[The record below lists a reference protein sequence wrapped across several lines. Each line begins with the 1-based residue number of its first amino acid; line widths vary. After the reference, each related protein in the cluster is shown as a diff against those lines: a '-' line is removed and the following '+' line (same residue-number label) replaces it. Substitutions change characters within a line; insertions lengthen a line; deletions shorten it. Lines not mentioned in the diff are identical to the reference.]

1 MLAARNLNGQLEP
14 HYSAPFRIGIWCDY
28 GFTYVPNEGIGVVI
42 YNLVQGFLALEQ
54 AVELV
59 LLVKPGDQERV
70 ASFTGQHERLRIVSR
85 LDGPLSW
92 RFRLAGF
99 LKVLVCWVDE
109 LQARKKS
116 TGAYLNRC
124 LDRARRT
131 LFNGLKYFRSRARE
145 SRAAMATFEVLTF
158 PGQLLDRGIRRLG
171 RQFPSNEPS
180 IAEVTRR
187 LACDAWIIPQVLL
200 DHGLPFPSV
209 VLIHDFASSH
219 FQEQFER
226 WYPGYHERARRLM
239 PLRAKEAAICVC
251 MATFIRDNDLL
262 GVLKLPASK
271 VRVVRSAPPADLPQL
286 DVPPEALIPSALQR
300 PYLFYPTAFRPY
312 KNHGGLIEALR
323 VLRDRYG
330 ADAWDLVFTGEN
342 PDFLPPELRRQVQ
355 DVGLQTRVHV
365 LGRVDR
371 KTLTALYR
379 CAFATVV
386 PSFYEQGSFQI
397 YEALQTGCPVACS
410 RIPPFLEQC
419 GPMGESMLYF
429 DPGDP
434 DALARTI
441 LAIRDDPQGVRRRQ
455 GNASGVLWERN
466 WQDVARDFLQVCQ
479 EATRGARPS
488 GCKPSTIRV
497 GHRSHALHGNAFS
510 DAPRPG
516 LDHLGPFYLPR

>member
-1 MLAARNLNGQLEP
+1 
-14 HYSAPFRIGIWCDY
+14 
-28 GFTYVPNEGIGVVI
+28 
-42 YNLVQGFLALEQ
+42 
-54 AVELV
+54 
-59 LLVKPGDQERV
+59 V
-70 ASFTGQHERLRIVSR
+70 A
-85 LDGPLSW
+85 
-92 RFRLAGF
+92 
-99 LKVLVCWVDE
+99 
-109 LQARKKS
+109 
-116 TGAYLNRC
+116 
-124 LDRARRT
+124 
-131 LFNGLKYFRSRARE
+131 
-145 SRAAMATFEVLTF
+145 
-158 PGQLLDRGIRRLG
+158 
-171 RQFPSNEPS
+171 
-180 IAEVTRR
+180 RR
-187 LACDAWIIPQVLL
+187 LACDAWIVPQVLL

-286 DVPPEALIPSALQR
+286 DVPPENLIPKAIQR

-330 ADAWDLVFTGEN
+330 ANAWDLVFTGEN
-342 PDFLPPELRRQVQ
+342 ADFLPPELRHQVQ
-355 DVGLQTRVHV
+355 EVGLQRRVHV

-479 EATRGARPS
+479 EAARAAHPS
-488 GCKPSTIRV
+488 GCKRSTIWASP
-497 GHRSHALHGNAFS
+497 RSHALRGNAF
-510 DAPRPG
+510 
-516 LDHLGPFYLPR
+516 